1 MIEVEIEER
10 GRTSSGKHSPDRARG
25 MSSALRS
32 TAPGE
37 GRRGGRPLWPRC
49 DAATRRVGSGAQR
62 ARKSRTKQ
70 GLRLLLWG
78 GGGGGGGQ
86 RARKGRTKQGLR
98 PVLWGGGVRGGQ
110 GGTARAPLHPRRA
123 EGARR
128 QVVSATATSRPCG
141 GEEGWPADAPRR
153 AAGAQQ
159 GGAYGSDDEERNRSP
174 WRARALSPPAGHAA
188 PPGARPCRRMARG
201 SPGRGP
207 ERRRRGAIKKGTST
221 SVSFFACVFARLRNV
236 RSYVVFARHGPGWCG
251 TCAGRFWA

>member
-70 GLRLLLWG
+70 GLRLL
-78 GGGGGGGQ
+78 
-86 RARKGRTKQGLR
+86 
-98 PVLWGGGVRGGQ
+98 LWGGGVRGGQ

>member
-78 GGGGGGGQ
+78 GGDAEDRAGQHVRPSTHVEQ
-86 RARKGRTKQGLR
+86 RAPGARSFQQQPH
-98 PVLWGGGVRGGQ
+98 PVRVGGKRVGPPMRRDAPLARSRAARMAATTRREIDHLG
-110 GGTARAPLHPRRA
+110 ARARSRLLLAMRPRQER
-123 EGARR
+123 GL
-128 QVVSATATSRPCG
+128 V
-141 GEEGWPADAPRR
+141 
-153 AAGAQQ
+153 
-159 GGAYGSDDEERNRSP
+159 DE
-174 WRARALSPPAGHAA
+174 WLVA
-188 PPGARPCRRMARG
+188 PPG
-201 SPGRGP
+201 
-207 ERRRRGAIKKGTST
+207 GAPSG
-221 SVSFFACVFARLRNV
+221 VVAARLRKGLRRAF
-236 RSYVVFARHGPGWCG
+236 RSSLVCSRV
-251 TCAGRFWA
+251 